1 VPTVWELSAPYE
13 NYLVPVLPVSP
24 GVCAVCHTSVAAAGT
39 LCYQCSRAGS
49 SLAATASAV
58 GYTALAV
65 KGEQLARDLWVY
77 KNGPSENIRWAP
89 RLGLA
94 AVLWRSLAL
103 HERCLAAAAKVPGFS
118 VVTTVPS
125 TSGRADEPI
134 AALAQMI
141 GATHDRYQRLLWSN
155 PQVPNTRDPRGD
167 RYSALRSLV
176 GESVLLLDDT
186 WTSGAHAQSAA
197 AALRAAGAN
206 AVGIWAI
213 GRHFNREQPGEY
225 GEAAQGYYR
234 QARALGWSWE
244 RCCLCDDRSQG
255 SG

>member
-13 NYLVPVLPVSP
+13 NFLVPVLPLAP
-24 GVCAVCHTSVAAAGT
+24 AVCAVCHTSVVGGWQ
-39 LCYQCSRAGS
+39 LCSQCSRARS
-49 SLAATASAV
+49 MLAATASAV
-58 GYTALAV
+58 GFTALAV

-77 KNGPSENIRWAP
+77 KNGPSDGIRWPP

-94 AVLWRSLAL
+94 AVLWRSIDI
-103 HERCLAAAAKVPGFS
+103 HERCLAAAARVPGFS

-134 AALAQMI
+134 AALAGMI
-141 GATHDRYQRLLWSN
+141 GATQGRYQRLLSSN
-155 PQVPNTRDPRGD
+155 PQVPNTRDPRSD
-167 RYSALRSLV
+167 RYVAVRSLT

-197 AALRAAGAN
+197 ATLRAVGAQ

-225 GEAAQGYYR
+225 GEAAERYYR
-234 QARALGWSWE
+234 HARALGWAWE
-244 RCCLCDDRSQG
+244 RCCLCDNRPT
-255 SG
+255 

>member
-1 VPTVWELSAPYE
+1 MPTVGELSAPYE
-13 NYLVPVLPVSP
+13 NYLVPVLPLAQ
-24 GVCAVCHTSVAAAGT
+24 GVCAVCHTSVAAGVR

-49 SLAATASAV
+49 MLAATASAV
-58 GYTALAV
+58 GFTALAV

-77 KNGPSENIRWAP
+77 KNGPSDNIRWPP

-94 AVLWRSLAL
+94 AVLWRSLDL
-103 HERCLAAAAKVPGFS
+103 HERCLASAARVPGFS

-134 AALAQMI
+134 AALAGMI
-141 GATHDRYQRLLWSN
+141 GTTQGRYQRLLWSN
-155 PQVPNTRDPRGD
+155 PQVPNTRDPRSD
-167 RYSALRSLV
+167 RYVAVRSLV

-197 AALRAAGAN
+197 AALRAAGAYT
-206 AVGIWAI
+206 VGIWAI

-225 GEAAQGYYR
+225 GEAAQEYYW

-244 RCCLCDDRSQG
+244 RCCLCDNRRT
-255 SG
+255 